1 MIDLEKIKN
10 VKCRT
15 YIDYK
20 GQPICVDDYFEYKQ
34 FEKDL
39 GIDLSH
45 LFDSTYT
52 STMFE
57 MELEKED
64 KQIFF
69 DGDNFYGHYTK
80 DQFLDLI
87 RNMISMYKQLVAL
100 DKK

>member
-10 VKCRT
+10 AKGRT
-15 YIDYK
+15 YIDYN

-39 GIDLSH
+39 DIDLSH

-52 STMFE
+52 GGSFE

-69 DGDNFYGHYTK
+69 DGDSFFGHYSK
-80 DQFLDLI
+80 DEFLDLI
-87 RNMISMYKQLVAL
+87 RDMISMYKQLVAL

>member
-10 VKCRT
+10 AKGRT
-15 YIDYK
+15 YIEYEGK
-20 GQPICVDDYFEYKQ
+20 PICVDDYFEYKQ
-34 FEKDL
+34 IEKEL

-52 STMFE
+52 STSWE

-64 KQIFF
+64 KQIYF
-69 DGDNFYGHYTK
+69 DGDSFYGHYNK

-87 RNMISMYKQLVAL
+87 RDMISMYKQLVAL